1 MAVALQKPQ
10 QSQTHRQLPIRDITT
25 TIIIT
30 RTYCAS
36 RLCLLKPLCVVTEVM
51 DWNKTGARFK
61 PQRAEIPGPGRPQV
75 VCRQGWTSLGCVLW
89 CCCEDSSRHNHHSS
103 FLDRLPCCQRAFLSQ
118 LPFYYVESGSA
129 HQIFA
134 QVPMTR
140 RQYRAG
146 RQTPKAALLGIPA
159 SRAPHRKCLKVRTGL
174 LQPHQCIQTPPRQF
188 AADSSWSAICQ
199 LSCTACHDT
208 VHAACR

>member
-1 MAVALQKPQ
+1 
-10 QSQTHRQLPIRDITT
+10 
-25 TIIIT
+25 
-30 RTYCAS
+30 
-36 RLCLLKPLCVVTEVM
+36 M

-61 PQRAEIPGPGRPQV
+61 PQRAEIPGPGRHHT
-75 VCRQGWTSLGCVLW
+75 VCRQGWTSLGCALW

-103 FLDRLPCCQRAFLSQ
+103 FLPRLPCCQRAFLSPVAFI
-118 LPFYYVESGSA
+118 LYRKWLSTPNRC
-129 HQIFA
+129 A

-140 RQYRAG
+140 RQCRAG

-159 SRAPHRKCLKVRTGL
+159 SRAPHKKCLKVRVVL
-174 LQPHQCIQTPPRQF
+174 LQPLQCIQTLPSQF